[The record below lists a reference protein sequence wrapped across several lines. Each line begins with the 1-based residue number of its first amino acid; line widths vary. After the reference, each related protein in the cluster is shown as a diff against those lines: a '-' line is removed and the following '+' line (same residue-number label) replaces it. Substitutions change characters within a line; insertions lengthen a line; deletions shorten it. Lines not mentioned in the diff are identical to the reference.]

1 MTQATDTQS
10 LELSDLLCFAI
21 YSANHAMNRTYKP
34 HLDRLGLTYPQY
46 LVLVV
51 LNEKDGL
58 SVGEIG
64 RQLDLESSTLTP
76 LLKRMEAAGLV
87 TRRRDPEDER
97 QVRIA
102 LTADGRRTCGDLAE
116 ATRCAFAATGLS
128 LEEVVELNRKIRDM
142 TRQLRAAPT
151 SDDPE

>member
-1 MTQATDTQS
+1 MTHATDTPS
-10 LELSDLLCFAI
+10 LDLSDLLCFAI

-51 LNEKDGL
+51 LNAQDGL
-58 SVGEIG
+58 SVGAIG

-102 LTADGRRTCGDLAE
+102 LTADGRRTCGELADV
-116 ATRCAFAATGLS
+116 TRCAFAATGLS
-128 LEEVVELNRKIRDM
+128 LEEVVDLNQKIRDM
-142 TRQLRAAPT
+142 TRRLREASTP
-151 SDDPE
+151 DDPV